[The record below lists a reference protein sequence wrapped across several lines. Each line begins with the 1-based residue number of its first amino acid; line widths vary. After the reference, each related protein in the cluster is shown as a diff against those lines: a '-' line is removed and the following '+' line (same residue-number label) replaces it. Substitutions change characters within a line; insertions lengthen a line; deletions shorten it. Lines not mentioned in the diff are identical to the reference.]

1 MSNKNIKKGQSLTG
15 IITPKTWIRLVSVW
29 LVVFLFMAFA
39 NSISG
44 ADMSVAVAISTFA
57 ILLVTIISAAFGVV
71 KEADELAH
79 KLGEPYG
86 TLILTLS
93 VVLIEVILISA
104 VLLGPGENPT
114 IGKDSIFSVMM
125 IIMNLVIG
133 LCILF
138 GGLKY
143 GEQEYNAQG
152 TMSYLGMIIMLGGM
166 GMMLPNYIT
175 GAGGGMFSNTQAIVF
190 SVLIMVL
197 YGVFLFMQMKGY
209 RHLYVQPKAG
219 FMEIPYAERKSVSL
233 PENLTTP
240 SEDKGNTGHKYELWI
255 RSAVLVLMILPIVL
269 LSHHMAV
276 VVDFGIKAANLP
288 PLLGGVLIAIIVFTP
303 ESMTAVK
310 AALNNEF
317 QRVVN
322 LCHGAFVSTV
332 GLTIPS
338 VLLVGL
344 ISGKTVLFGMTAT
357 ETVLFVITLL
367 LSVMTFLGKRT
378 TPIVGVMHLVL
389 FAVFILLIF
398 NP

>member
-1 MSNKNIKKGQSLTG
+1 MSGKNIKNTLSIAE
-15 IITPKTWIRLVSVW
+15 IIPAKTRLKLITIW
-29 LVVFLFMAFA
+29 LIVGLFMVFGHSLLSESMSSATAIIAF
-39 NSISG
+39 I
-44 ADMSVAVAISTFA
+44 V
-57 ILLVTIISAAFGVV
+57 LLLTIVGAAFGVV

-93 VVLIEVILISA
+93 VVSIEVILISA
-104 VLLGPGENPT
+104 VMLGPGEFPT

-133 LCILF
+133 LCILL

-152 TMSYLGMIIMLGGM
+152 AMSYLGMIIMLGSI
-166 GMMLPNYIT
+166 GMMLPNFIE
-175 GAGGGMFSNTQAIVF
+175 GAGNGIFSNTQAV
-190 SVLIMVL
+190 VLSSLIIVL
-197 YGVFLFMQMKGY
+197 YGFFLLLQMKGY
-209 RHLYVQPKAG
+209 RHLYIQPKKGA
-219 FMEIPYAERKSVSL
+219 MEIPFAERNNDLVTVSTTTVDEPSKSNKNEIL
-233 PENLTTP
+233 
-240 SEDKGNTGHKYELWI
+240 I
-255 RSAVLVLMILPIVL
+255 RSTILIATILPIVL
-269 LSHHMAV
+269 LSHNMAV
-276 VVDFGIKAANLP
+276 VVDYGIKAANLP

-317 QRVVN
+317 QRAIN

-338 VLLVGL
+338 VLIVGL
-344 ISGKTVLFGMTAT
+344 ITGKTVMFGLTAT
-357 ETVLFVITLL
+357 EMILFIITLL
-367 LSVMTFLGKRT
+367 LSLMTFLGKRT
-378 TPIVGVMHLVL
+378 TPMVGIMHLVL
-389 FAVFILLIF
+389 FLVFIMLVF